1 MEKPRQVDRKV
12 IMKGNG
18 AVDVQTSKAWEYLPS
33 RELSVASLERQ
44 IKAAVEPDGLSEPGS
59 LGL

>member
-33 RELSVASLERQ
+33 RQLSVASLERQ
-44 IKAAVEPDGLSEPGS
+44 IKAAVEPDGLS
-59 LGL
+59 